1 MNKLNIYAKSIIAA
15 LVAGLGA
22 LQVANSDGVITAS
35 EWVQIASV
43 TLAALGFVWGVPNRP
58 DLTPVAW
65 PAELTPLVAAIPATT
80 TASTVPVE
88 PPYTPAP

>member
-58 DLTPVAW
+58 DLTP
-65 PAELTPLVAAIPATT
+65 PAGVIVGESRPEVFVPDVTGTILPNP
-80 TASTVPVE
+80 TA
-88 PPYTPAP
+88 PAP